1 MDEVIK
7 QNKSKSHEEFSKL
20 LSEDLSKRSFK
31 EQEIVTGTIEEIGKK
46 YVFIDLGL
54 KSSGAIP
61 IDEFKLTKELDSI
74 SVGAKCEVLLE
85 RLESGKTGEVVVSR
99 EKARR
104 AKAWKKLEK
113 AFEANEEV
121 QGVIVSR
128 TKGGFV
134 VNIDSCLAFLPS
146 SQLDLRPLKNYDH
159 LMKVPLTFA
168 IVKQDKR
175 RGNIVVSRRAIIE
188 KARNKDKNKIISKL
202 KEGDIVTG
210 ICKNITDW
218 GVFVDISGVD
228 ALLHITDCSWSRIN
242 KPSELMS
249 LGQSI
254 KVKLTKI
261 DYEKLK
267 ISCSI
272 KHLTED
278 PYAKIIDK
286 YKVGQTYPAVVTKV
300 QDYGVF
306 AKLEDGLEGLIHQS
320 QLSHVKRNIHPGK
333 ILSTSQKIS
342 VVLLE
347 KDIPQ
352 RRLSLSYKD
361 TQINPWKKFTEEYKV
376 GGICSG
382 TVKNRTDFGLF
393 ISIKNTEL
401 DGLIHYKDLHENE
414 QESELEKYKKNQVI
428 EKIKILEI
436 SPDQEKIR
444 LGIKQLDTTFTDTF
458 AQRKVG
464 DILTVVVLST
474 NPNGINV
481 GVGNKKVSILIKKNQ
496 LAKEVENMRV
506 SRFVKGDR
514 LDAIITELNVESRKC
529 VLSIKALE
537 EKQTK
542 EVLKKYKSKD
552 SGGILSD
559 IFDFS
564 KIKTKKQ
571 KDKK

>member
-188 KARNKDKNKIISKL
+188 KARNKDKISAGNIKL
-202 KEGDIVTG
+202 
-210 ICKNITDW
+210 
-218 GVFVDISGVD
+218 
-228 ALLHITDCSWSRIN
+228 
-242 KPSELMS
+242 
-249 LGQSI
+249 
-254 KVKLTKI
+254 I
-261 DYEKLK
+261 D
-267 ISCSI
+267 
-272 KHLTED
+272 
-278 PYAKIIDK
+278 
-286 YKVGQTYPAVVTKV
+286 
-300 QDYGVF
+300 
-306 AKLEDGLEGLIHQS
+306 
-320 QLSHVKRNIHPGK
+320 
-333 ILSTSQKIS
+333 
-342 VVLLE
+342 
-347 KDIPQ
+347 
-352 RRLSLSYKD
+352 
-361 TQINPWKKFTEEYKV
+361 
-376 GGICSG
+376 
-382 TVKNRTDFGLF
+382 
-393 ISIKNTEL
+393 
-401 DGLIHYKDLHENE
+401 
-414 QESELEKYKKNQVI
+414 
-428 EKIKILEI
+428 
-436 SPDQEKIR
+436 
-444 LGIKQLDTTFTDTF
+444 
-458 AQRKVG
+458 
-464 DILTVVVLST
+464 
-474 NPNGINV
+474 
-481 GVGNKKVSILIKKNQ
+481 
-496 LAKEVENMRV
+496 
-506 SRFVKGDR
+506 
-514 LDAIITELNVESRKC
+514 
-529 VLSIKALE
+529 
-537 EKQTK
+537 
-542 EVLKKYKSKD
+542 
-552 SGGILSD
+552 
-559 IFDFS
+559 
-564 KIKTKKQ
+564 
-571 KDKK
+571 